1 MLVNKNKA
9 KKRANLH
16 VRKGDKVVVI
26 SGQYKSNEPREVLK
40 VLIDQGKV
48 VVQGVNLRWKHHK
61 RTQQNPKGGRVQ
73 LEMPIPASKV
83 LLFSEKQ
90 KCGTRT
96 RNTRVD
102 GKLVRVGVKC
112 GTKFD

>member
-1 MLVNKNKA
+1 MLFAKDNQ
-9 KKRANLH
+9 KKRVRMH

-26 SGQYKSNEPREVLK
+26 SGQYKGNEPREVLK
-40 VLIDQGKV
+40 VLADEGKI
-48 VVQGVNLRWKHHK
+48 VVQGVNLRWKHQK

-83 LLFSEKQ
+83 LLFSEKL
-90 KCGTRT
+90 KKGTRV
-96 RNTRVD
+96 RNVRTD
-102 GKLVRVGVKC
+102 GKSARVGIKC